1 MSPRSFLLTPEMH
14 DYLLAHSTP
23 TGEAQQALIEETLA
37 LGPESRML
45 IAPDQGRLLTL
56 LTRAIGARTAVEVG
70 TFTGHSAL
78 CIARGLP
85 EDGHL
90 LCCDISEEWTS
101 IARRHWERAGVAGR
115 ITLKLAPAL
124 DTLRALPGDAHIDL
138 AFIDADK
145 AGYRDYAEELIPRL
159 RRDGLLLVDNVLWSG
174 RVLDSDDTGD
184 DTQHIRDFNDWL
196 VADERVET
204 VMLPVADGLTVARK
218 R

>member
-14 DYLLAHSTP
+14 DYVLAHSTP
-23 TGEAQQALIEETLA
+23 ADEIQQALIEETLA
-37 LGPESRML
+37 LGTVSRML

-56 LTRAIGARTAVEVG
+56 LARAVGARSAVEVG

-101 IARRHWERAGVAGR
+101 IARRHWEKAGVAGR
-115 ITLKLAPAL
+115 ITLKLAPAIE
-124 DTLRALPGDAHIDL
+124 TLRALPGEPHLDL
-138 AFIDADK
+138 AFVDADK
-145 AGYRDYAEELIPRL
+145 GGYRAYAEELIPRL
-159 RRDGLLLVDNVLWSG
+159 RTDGLLLVDNVLWSG
-174 RVLDSDDTGD
+174 RVIDSDATDE
-184 DTQHIRDFNDWL
+184 DTQHIREFNDWL
-196 VADERVET
+196 ARDQRVET
-204 VMLPVADGLTVARK
+204 VMLPVADGLTIARK